1 MPVAEEMKLLEEL
14 IKGAK
19 EMIGKLV
26 GKFATFALMGSILAI
41 APARAFPDRQVT
53 LVVPFAAGGP
63 ADLIGRVLAEALS
76 KKFGQRVIVENIT
89 GAGGTTGSLRVAN
102 AASDGHTIL
111 LGHIGTHG
119 AAPALYR
126 KLAYDPVTDF
136 TPVGMVASTPM
147 VLLASKSVGQDSLD
161 SFRQLVA
168 SRGEKLTFSHGGVG
182 SISHLGCVMLNKELG
197 ITATGIGYRG
207 NGPALQDLLSGQVD
221 YMCDAVSTAKPHIEA
236 GSLRAVMMLSNPHGI
251 DLPAPTAKSAGT
263 ALDIV
268 AWYALFLPKNVDAK
282 IRADVEAALDFA
294 LELPEVKTTLA
305 KVGTT
310 TWPKETRSSASVTPF
325 LQSEIKKL
333 KQVVEPID

>member
-1 MPVAEEMKLLEEL
+1 MAL
-14 IKGAK
+14 IGC
-19 EMIGKLV
+19 IIV
-26 GKFATFALMGSILAI
+26 V
-41 APARAFPDRQVT
+41 APASAFPDKQVT

-63 ADLIGRVLAEALS
+63 ADLIGRVLADALS

-89 GAGGTTGSLRVAN
+89 GAGGTIGSLRVAN
-102 AASDGHTIL
+102 SAPDGHTML

-126 KLAYDPVTDF
+126 KLAYDPVADF

-147 VLLASKSVGQDSLD
+147 VLLANKSVGQDSLN
-161 SFRQLVA
+161 SFRQLIA
-168 SRGEKLTFSHGGVG
+168 SRGDKLTFSHGGVG

-197 ITATGIGYRG
+197 ITATGVGYRG

-236 GSLRAVMMLSNPHGI
+236 GNLRAVMMLSNPEGI

-263 ALDIV
+263 SLDIV

-282 IRADVEAALDFA
+282 VRSEVEAALDFA
-294 LELPEVKTTLA
+294 LDSPEVKTTLA

-310 TWPKETRSSASVTPF
+310 TWPKETRRPTWVTPF
-325 LQSEIKKL
+325 LQSEIQKL

>member
-1 MPVAEEMKLLEEL
+1 MF
-14 IKGAK
+14 
-19 EMIGKLV
+19 GKLICR
-26 GKFATFALMGSILAI
+26 GGAI
-41 APARAFPDRQVT
+41 ALLVCTLAVGSASAFPDRQVT

-63 ADLIGRVLAEALS
+63 ADLIGRVLAEALGR
-76 KKFGQRVIVENIT
+76 KFSQRVIVENIT

-102 AASDGHTIL
+102 SAPDGHTML

-126 KLAYDPVTDF
+126 KLSYDPVGDF

-147 VLLASKSVGQDSLD
+147 VLVANKSVRQDSLT
-161 SFRQLVA
+161 SFRQFVA
-168 SRGEKLTFSHGGVG
+168 SRGDKLTFSHGGVG

-197 ITATGIGYRG
+197 ITATGVGYRG

-221 YMCDAVSTAKPHIEA
+221 YMCDAVSTARPHIEA
-236 GSLRAVMMLSNPHGI
+236 GNLRAVMMLSNPEGI

-268 AWYALFLPKNVDAK
+268 AWYALFLPKNVDPK
-282 IRADVEAALDFA
+282 IRAEVEAALDYA
-294 LELPEVKTTLA
+294 LELTDLKTTLA

-310 TWPKETRSSASVTPF
+310 TWPKETRKAESVTPF

-333 KQVVEPID
+333 KQVIEPID